1 VIILARLIVAFVR
14 HGEYQQPP
22 GVPSA
27 HLPYPLT
34 TDGIKQ
40 ATTAAESLMAVAS
53 KESWDIYPVVDSSC
67 QLRGW
72 QTASIIARE
81 LEQLG
86 VSGATVESFE
96 ALAERCLG
104 SAANLT
110 VKQIES
116 VIAADPRYDPLPAGW
131 KSDSNFRIPLQ
142 GAESLMQA
150 GERVMQHV
158 CGRTDSLAQEIAVDT
173 LKIFVGHGAAF
184 RHAAVH
190 MGLLTSRQAVALSMY
205 HCQPLYFERLTDHL
219 DDNKWRHIGGEWKIR
234 KEQDLNPD

>member
-1 VIILARLIVAFVR
+1 MIILARLIVAFVR

-34 TDGIKQ
+34 SDGIKQ
-40 ATTAAESLMAVAS
+40 AADAAEGLKNTADQ
-53 KESWDIYPVVDSSC
+53 ENWNIYPVIDSSR

-72 QTASIIARE
+72 QTASIIASG
-81 LEQLG
+81 LEQ
-86 VSGATVESFE
+86 AADCDARVESFE
-96 ALAERCLG
+96 QLAERCLG

-110 VKQIES
+110 VEQIES

-131 KSDSNFRIPLQ
+131 KSDSHFRIPLQ

-150 GERVMQHV
+150 GERVMRHV
-158 CGRTDSLAQEIAVDT
+158 TDRADSLAKELAADT

-190 MGLLTSRQAVALSMY
+190 MELMTTEQAVALSMF
-205 HCQPLYFERLTDHL
+205 HCAPLYFERLTDNQ
-219 DDNKWRHIGGEWKIR
+219 DNKWRHIGGEWKVR
-234 KEQDLNPD
+234 KVKGLDLD

>member
-1 VIILARLIVAFVR
+1 MTRLIAAFVR

-34 TDGIKQ
+34 PGGIEQ
-40 ATTAAESLMAVAS
+40 ATTAAATLMDIAC
-53 KESWDIYPVVDSSC
+53 KESWDIEPVIDSSC

-72 QTASIIARE
+72 QTASIIASE
-81 LEQLG
+81 LKLHG
-86 VSGATVESFE
+86 VNSASLESFE

-110 VKQIES
+110 VEQIES
-116 VIAADPRYDPLPAGW
+116 VVAADPRYEPLPAGW

-150 GERVMQHV
+150 GKRVMQHV
-158 CGRTDSLAQEIAVDT
+158 TNRTGSLAEELSADT

-190 MGLLTSRQAVALSMY
+190 MGLMSTEQAVALSMY
-205 HCQPLYFERLTDHL
+205 HCTPLYFEWLSDRQ
-219 DDNKWRHIGGEWKIR
+219 DNKKWRHIAGDWKIR
-234 KEQDLNPD
+234 KAKDAELD